1 MLKNG
6 MQAGRTLLAGVGVS
20 LLLAGCVAETVDA
33 TLASVPTA
41 PASDAVQPGAAV
53 RTGAQT
59 SGMAAQ
65 YAEARKGAVAAT
77 GASAWVSPAPP
88 PAFMVTNLPAA
99 APPAP
104 PPAAVA
110 NRQPAPRPAADP
122 SQIVRPEAAA
132 PEPTASAAPPLE
144 AATRDEGRRLF
155 ANYSCNACHALAD
168 ASAMG
173 VVGPSLDNPG
183 LTRNLVIEVV
193 TSGRGAMPSF
203 AGQMTDAEIAT
214 LASYIVGASRQ

>member
-1 MLKNG
+1 MLRNG
-6 MQAGRTLLAGVGVS
+6 MRTLLTGVGIS
-20 LLLAGCVAETVDA
+20 LALAGCMSEPVDV
-33 TLASVPTA
+33 TLAPVPAA
-41 PASDAVQPGAAV
+41 PASHAVQPGTAV
-53 RTGAQT
+53 RAGAQT

-65 YAEARKGAVAAT
+65 YAGARKGAVAAT

-88 PAFMVTNLPAA
+88 PAFVVTDLPPA
-99 APPAP
+99 APPAQ

-110 NRQPAPRPAADP
+110 NRQPAPLPAADP

-132 PEPTASAAPPLE
+132 PEPAAPAAPPLN
-144 AATRDEGRRLF
+144 AATREEGRRLF

-173 VVGPSLDNPG
+173 VVGPSLDSPG
-183 LTRNLVIEVV
+183 LTRDVVIEVV

-214 LASYIVGASRQ
+214 LASYIVGAARQ